1 MIRSSSEKNLKPFKK
16 GADPRRA
23 KGGAACV
30 ERTAW
35 TNLFLNRLAK
45 RLKPADAAD
54 ILAMAYEKG
63 RPWAIAEVHERLM
76 GKVTQPIGGAPD
88 ADGKTQALVIK
99 VIHTKDGDGGGN
111 GNGNGAK

>member
-1 MIRSSSEKNLKPFKK
+1 MIRSSSEKNLKPFRK
-16 GADPRRA
+16 GYDYRRA
-23 KGGAACV
+23 KGGAACI

-54 ILAMAYEKG
+54 ILATAYEKG

-76 GKVTQPIGGAPD
+76 GKVTQPIGGTPDGAPIRVR
-88 ADGKTQALVIK
+88 LEK
-99 VIHTKDGDGGGN
+99 VITTIDPNGSSGD
-111 GNGNGAK
+111 

>member
-54 ILAMAYEKG
+54 ILATAYEKG

-76 GKVTQPIGGAPD
+76 GKVTQPIGGAS
-88 ADGKTQALVIK
+88 DGVPIHVRLEK
-99 VIHTKDGDGGGN
+99 VITNIDPN
-111 GNGNGAK
+111 GSSGE

>member
-54 ILAMAYEKG
+54 ILATAYEKG